1 MKYRLMLLLLG
12 TAISSATLA
21 SGGRA
26 PVEELEV
33 ATEKARPANQVA
45 NQQAGELYYQL
56 QVLQEEVRQL
66 RGMIEEMSY
75 ELKQLKQRQ
84 LDDYMDLD
92 RRISGSA
99 QPSGNPQSVGQNAG
113 VPAGNASAPLPV
125 SSDAEKNHY
134 SNAYQLLRD
143 KHWDQ
148 AVTAFKDHIQ
158 QYPNGQYTSNAH
170 YWLGEVYLSR
180 AELNKSRDSFAMVV
194 NNFPTSRKAPDAA
207 YKLATVY
214 HQLGDVAKAREL
226 LEKVA
231 AGNSKAAQL
240 ATQYLKDNL

>member
-12 TAISSATLA
+12 AAVSNAALA
-21 SGGRA
+21 SSRA

-33 ATEKARPANQVA
+33 ATEKAKPANQAA
-45 NQQAGELYYQL
+45 NQQAGELYYQM

-75 ELKQLKQRQ
+75 EMKQLKQRQ
-84 LDDYMDLD
+84 MDDYMDLD

-99 QPSGNPQSVGQNAG
+99 QSSGNPQSVGQNAG
-113 VPAGNASAPLPV
+113 VPAGNASALLPV

-143 KHWDQ
+143 KHWDK
-148 AVTAFKDHIQ
+148 AVAAFNEHIQ

-170 YWLGEVYLSR
+170 YWLGEVYLSK
-180 AELNKSRDSFAMVV
+180 AELEKSRDSFAMVV

-214 HQLGDVAKAREL
+214 HQLGDAAKAREL

-240 ATQYLKDNL
+240 AKQYLQDSL